1 MCYPIFILTHR
12 INIMKELTLG
22 DTVDVNGYVAVVRSI
37 NDYSTTLVLD
47 EGTYFEYAYECPTN
61 NIQLDD
67 NGDWWVDTDR
77 TLMIGDVVTLDNNE
91 YEYTVINIQDDVA
104 TLKRQGDIKHYHL
117 SDIDYDV
124 RYGFSISS
132 YAVESM
138 SATVRRKLEVY
149 EVQSNVFEYKSFEEL
164 KEIYKLLGKPT
175 VEGHYGLNYENID
188 IFNDSLQYGF
198 GLVVYWDEWDTEWD
212 YVYKHCKILQ
222 GAVIKELA

>member
-1 MCYPIFILTHR
+1 
-12 INIMKELTLG
+12 MKELTLG
-22 DTVDVNGYVAVVRSI
+22 DTVHVDGCLAIVRSI

-61 NIQLDD
+61 NIQIDD
-67 NGDWWVDTDR
+67 NGDWYANTDR
-77 TLMIGDVVTLDNNE
+77 ALVIGDVVTLDSNE
-91 YEYTVINIQDDVA
+91 HEYTVINIQDDVA
-104 TLKRQGDIKHYHL
+104 TLKRQGDIKYYHL
-117 SDIDYDV
+117 SDIDYDI

-138 SATVRRKLEVY
+138 SATDKRKLEVY

-164 KEIYKLLGKPT
+164 KEIYKLLGKPM

-198 GLVVYWDEWDTEWD
+198 GLIHYWENFDSEWD
-212 YVYKHCKILQ
+212 YIYKYIKVID
-222 GAVIKELA
+222 GATFIEEY